1 MKRKLLA
8 LLLLFTVCLGSFQIT
23 AMAADT
29 TAATDLEEETDPVLA
44 EHQEFLDELKALQE
58 TKDYDAV
65 IEQAEAFLRKNP
77 DSPLYGPI
85 EKVCIQSYVRK
96 ARALIDSKHR
106 EDAEELLNECADRY
120 ADSEYLYIVE
130 KDQQALKDLLKKEI
144 PKTGKVFHNNSTVHG
159 GYGKLIIKNSGTKR
173 LVKIEVASGKNKG
186 QYISVFV
193 RPNAKAEVN
202 IQPGKY
208 ILKTATGKTWYSS
221 TEWFGSEMDCEQW
234 EGTFE
239 FAKLPQYTTWTITCG
254 VSGGNMGSTPISKSD
269 F

>member
-144 PKTGKVFHNNSTVHG
+144 PKTGKIFHDRSSIRG
-159 GYGKLIIKNSGTKR
+159 GYAKLIVKNSSRKT
-173 LVKIEVASGKNKG
+173 LVKIESASGKNKG
-186 QYISVFV
+186 DYITMFV
-193 RPNAKAEVN
+193 RSNGKGEVN
-202 IQPGKY
+202 LQPGKY
-208 ILKTATGKTWYSS
+208 YIKFARGDTWYSS
-221 TEWFGSEMDCEQW
+221 KEMFGSETSYFQP
-234 EGTFE
+234 EGTYDFKSGYYWELTLDEGTEYLPGIGADE
-239 FAKLPQYTTWTITCG
+239 F
-254 VSGGNMGSTPISKSD
+254 
-269 F
+269 